1 MSYLTEVNCSSIL
14 EAIFN
19 EKKQEKEKDNGI
31 INLIDITGNN

>member
-19 EKKQEKEKDNGI
+19 EKKQQKEKDSG
-31 INLIDITGNN
+31 T